1 MVLRWPDGWTIEDA
15 IAWTIQADE
24 AAVLHILNADLTTAP
39 GDLATLISRLKAKRS
54 GAEPNGLKDDRI
66 AHETIANALSRRA
79 ACRNRAALI
88 LQSLS
93 RVRPGRLSDHRSQKE
108 LRGRRRSGRHG
119 SLQPARRRNVPRDHV
134 PSPDMGHCR
143 WASDPFEEGRDRQRG
158 SRSGPPYECRVGR
171 TLEDHRGSIR
181 GAHSIVV
188 SQYSLYR
195 GCAAITASKSRP
207 FRT

>member
-66 AHETIANALSRRA
+66 AHDTIANALSRRA

-88 LQSLS
+88 LQGIADAACGK
-93 RVRPGRLSDHRSQKE
+93 PTGRFAFQNQ
-108 LRGRRRSGRHG
+108 G
-119 SLQPARRRNVPRDHV
+119 QPVPIMVFV
-134 PSPDMGHCR
+134 P
-143 WASDPFEEGRDRQRG
+143 
-158 SRSGPPYECRVGR
+158 
-171 TLEDHRGSIR
+171 
-181 GAHSIVV
+181 
-188 SQYSLYR
+188 
-195 GCAAITASKSRP
+195 
-207 FRT
+207 